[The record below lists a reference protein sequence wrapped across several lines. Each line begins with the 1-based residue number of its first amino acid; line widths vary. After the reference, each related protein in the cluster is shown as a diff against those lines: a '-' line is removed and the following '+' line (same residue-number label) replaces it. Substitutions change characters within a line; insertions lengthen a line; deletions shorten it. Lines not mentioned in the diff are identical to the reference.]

1 MVTLLLRTNGSR
13 QAGRLLTPRGYEE
26 GRERGIRLGLFD
38 AKDVGVFSCR
48 RPLLAEVLPVLMSFP
63 DLAKLLEARI
73 AVIADHEFRDRDPE
87 AHLEALKNVSGAIV
101 SWHETHR
108 SEIDGNLDHFLAGAS
123 YQKALLYLET
133 GTRRPCG
140 E

>member
-1 MVTLLLRTNGSR
+1 MDL
-13 QAGRLLTPRGYEE
+13 P
-26 GRERGIRLGLFD
+26 D
-38 AKDVGVFSCR
+38 AKDGGEFSCP
-48 RPLLAEVLPVLMSFP
+48 RPHLAEGLAVPMSFP

-73 AVIADHEFRDRDPE
+73 AVIADHKFRDRYPA
-87 AHLEALKNVSGAIV
+87 AHLAALKNVSEAIS

-108 SEIDGNLDHFLAGAS
+108 NEIDGNLEHFLAGAS

>member
-1 MVTLLLRTNGSR
+1 MD
-13 QAGRLLTPRGYEE
+13 
-26 GRERGIRLGLFD
+26 LFG
-38 AKDVGVFSCR
+38 AKDGGEFSCR
-48 RPLLAEVLPVLMSFP
+48 RPLLAEVLAVPMSFP

-87 AHLEALKNVSGAIV
+87 AHLEALKNVSEAI
-101 SWHETHR
+101 SCWHEMHR
-108 SEIDGNLDHFLAGAS
+108 NEIDGNLDHFLAGAS